1 MESTQQKHKL
11 INPLTRYEDF
21 KFELPPNTYPKQVL
35 QTSFKY
41 PPDCGEK
48 SYVASGRLKGRHA
61 LVTGGD
67 SGIGRAVVSKQP
79 EDFFSRPVI
88 LASAAFVSVSL
99 LVRQSMGRCRSI
111 PLYFLNT
118 NLALLYLTANRR
130 YYSRHCPGG
139 CQGCHQLSARRGE
152 GCRSLGRFP
161 GEGPL
166 CRPQAD
172 PDPWGSEK
180 PEILSRARPYSPQEI
195 GVPGSDRQ

>member
-67 SGIGRAVVSKQP
+67 SGIGRAVVSKQL
-79 EDFFSRPVI
+79 EDMSFSCPLI
-88 LASAAFVSVSL
+88 LTSVVFVAISL
-99 LVRQSMGRCRSI
+99 LVRWAIGRCHCPS
-111 PLYFLNT
+111 PPYLLNI
-118 NLALLYLTANRR
+118 NLVPLYLTADRR

-166 CRPQAD
+166 CRPQAG

-180 PEILSRARPYSPQEI
+180 PEILS
-195 GVPGSDRQ
+195 